1 MHIALVHFYSSTPTP
16 VYQEVASAL
25 RARRHTVWVGTPNE
39 AGDLTWHDGEC
50 TVGVQSGPAR
60 LPDQLLRVPLVAS
73 ALRRVASFGFML
85 RVRAFLRGAR
95 PDIVQVNPTLGAWV
109 LPLFMPRQICFIL
122 DIRNGPAE
130 STDLI
135 GKLREWRTIGTWRIW
150 FRFIYHR
157 ACFCHV
163 AAAHRSLGKGWTRGG
178 SVVPV
183 AVDQRF
189 LTLCPKDSASGNH
202 ENLVQ
207 FIYVGTLSRVR
218 RLERILF
225 AVQRVLHET
234 NKFQVVLLGPDRT
247 QGFYHD
253 LVNELK
259 LNSVVT
265 IKPPVR
271 YENVPEVVSG
281 YDVALAYVPDVPAWR
296 YQPTL
301 KALEYRAL
309 GMPMIATDI
318 EPSREV
324 VEDGVNGLLVHNSV
338 ESLTEG
344 MLRFVNDRDFLKRCQ
359 ANARMMRRGIMWS
372 EVAKMYEQEIY
383 LNCQVR
389 HRFGVR

>member
-25 RARRHTVWVGTPNE
+25 RARRHTIWVGTPNQ
-39 AGDLTWHDGEC
+39 AGDLTWHDGER
-50 TVGVQSGPAR
+50 TVGVQSRPAR
-60 LPDQLLRVPLVAS
+60 LPDPLLRVPLVAS
-73 ALRRVASFGFML
+73 ALRRVVSFGFML
-85 RVRAFLRGAR
+85 RVRAFLRRAR

-109 LPLFMPRQICFIL
+109 LPLLMPRQICFIL
-122 DIRNGPAE
+122 DIRHGPAE

-135 GKLREWRTIGTWRIW
+135 GKLREWRTIRTWRIW
-150 FRFIYHR
+150 SRFIYDR
-157 ACFCHV
+157 PCFCHV
-163 AAAHRSLGKGWTRGG
+163 AAAHRVLGKGWPRGG

-189 LTLCPKDSASGNH
+189 LTLCPKDSASGSH
-202 ENLVQ
+202 ENSVQ

-225 AVQRVLHET
+225 AVQRMLHET

-259 LNSVVT
+259 LNSVIT
-265 IKPPVR
+265 IKSPVR
-271 YENVPEVVSG
+271 YENVPEVVSS

-301 KALEYRAL
+301 KVLEYRAL

-324 VEDGVNGLLVHNSV
+324 VEDGVNGLLVQNSV
-338 ESLTEG
+338 ESLSEG
-344 MLRFVNDRDFLKRCQ
+344 MLRFVNDRDFLKRCE
-359 ANARMMRRGIMWS
+359 ANARMMRRGITWS

-383 LNCQVR
+383 LSCQVK
-389 HRFGVR
+389 HRFEVR